1 MPSSVV
7 TEHLMLLQ
15 LARNKAEE
23 ITLGVGKPDFKNAF
37 WVLLSLKIFL
47 LETCMGAKRNID
59 AIQPNFDI
67 NM

>member
-1 MPSSVV
+1 MKNNKKYLKKTNKEVPSSVV

-37 WVLLSLKIFL
+37 
-47 LETCMGAKRNID
+47 
-59 AIQPNFDI
+59 
-67 NM
+67 